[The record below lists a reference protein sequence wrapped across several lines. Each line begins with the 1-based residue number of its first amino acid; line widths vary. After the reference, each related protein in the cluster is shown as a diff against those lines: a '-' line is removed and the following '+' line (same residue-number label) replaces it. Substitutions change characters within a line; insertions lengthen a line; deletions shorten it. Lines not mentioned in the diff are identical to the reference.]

1 MSTSYLSHL
10 PPPSSRYRLNATAL
24 SKSSLPPVRTSIV
37 TASLHNARWRLSC
50 SRRED
55 TSLESVNYESVD
67 DDIPQVVNSE
77 FDQPNNAKS
86 DLVFHLKKA
95 FHAVLHIEPW
105 TVPWT
110 VRTIAQV
117 MLLWIAS
124 FWLVGSWIIPFLA
137 HSAGFRKESL
147 TYQGLALYCLLTDVA
162 GGIAG
167 MAILHHCLAKFF
179 PLPSNWFKFSLGGKW
194 HFDVG
199 LCCIMFPLINRLSQ
213 FAEDV
218 ATCIPWSATG
228 YYICTVKELAGT
240 HAAAWPLECLSDI
253 RGDHLV
259 SSLFPVLAFAS
270 SELPLCPPL
279 STTAVGTFVWNQSR
293 ALASPMETSQSLSID
308 SFSYSWLVNLKPSF
322 ESLESSFRASLSD
335 EEASFIEMDPK
346 LSPSKRFFSVPQDF
360 NFDLPISD
368 SPFAIVHADELISNG
383 FLVPLFFKPRRS
395 MEACDASSDSM
406 PTTPSTSVAQN
417 EMVQSSSPP
426 LRSCRRLS
434 RQFFQKYLDFLR
446 PICQKLQR
454 CRLRPRHRTVNSR
467 MKNWADFSS
476 ATSPRTSSVD
486 NWRRSFDSESSI
498 HEAVLHC
505 KRTIGI

>member
-10 PPPSSRYRLNATAL
+10 PPPSSRYRLNAPAL

-110 VRTIAQV
+110 VRTIVQV

-167 MAILHHCLAKFF
+167 MAILHHRLAKFF
-179 PLPSNWFKFSLGGKW
+179 PLPSNWLKFSLGGKW

-199 LCCIMFPLINRLSQ
+199 LCCIMFPLINRLSQVYACMGLNFVEFNCFCIGTFQ

-240 HAAAWPLECLSDI
+240 HAAAWPLECLCI
-253 RGDHLV
+253 
-259 SSLFPVLAFAS
+259 
-270 SELPLCPPL
+270 
-279 STTAVGTFVWNQSR
+279 SR
-293 ALASPMETSQSLSID
+293 SNEI
-308 SFSYSWLVNLKPSF
+308 NL
-322 ESLESSFRASLSD
+322 LIH
-335 EEASFIEMDPK
+335 ASFAQIRSAIFELLP
-346 LSPSKRFFSVPQDF
+346 FHVGNDF
-360 NFDLPISD
+360 WMLRLP
-368 SPFAIVHADELISNG
+368 
-383 FLVPLFFKPRRS
+383 
-395 MEACDASSDSM
+395 
-406 PTTPSTSVAQN
+406 
-417 EMVQSSSPP
+417 
-426 LRSCRRLS
+426 
-434 RQFFQKYLDFLR
+434 
-446 PICQKLQR
+446 
-454 CRLRPRHRTVNSR
+454 
-467 MKNWADFSS
+467 
-476 ATSPRTSSVD
+476 
-486 NWRRSFDSESSI
+486 
-498 HEAVLHC
+498 
-505 KRTIGI
+505 

>member
-1 MSTSYLSHL
+1 MSTSYFSNL
-10 PPPSSRYRLNATAL
+10 PPPSSRYRLNPPAL
-24 SKSSLPPVRTSIV
+24 SKLSLPQLRTSIV
-37 TASLHNARWRLSC
+37 TASLQLQNARWRLSC
-50 SRRED
+50 SRREH

-110 VRTIAQV
+110 VRTIVQV

-147 TYQGLALYCLLTDVA
+147 TYQGLALYSLLTDAA

-167 MAILHHCLAKFF
+167 MAILHRRLAKFF

-199 LCCIMFPLINRLSQ
+199 LCCVMFPLINRLSQ
-213 FAEDV
+213 TSGGTIWFQV
-218 ATCIPWSATG
+218 YFWFWLLPPQSFLYVHLFLQQPWG
-228 YYICTVKELAGT
+228 
-240 HAAAWPLECLSDI
+240 PL
-253 RGDHLV
+253 
-259 SSLFPVLAFAS
+259 
-270 SELPLCPPL
+270 
-279 STTAVGTFVWNQSR
+279 
-293 ALASPMETSQSLSID
+293 
-308 SFSYSWLVNLKPSF
+308 
-322 ESLESSFRASLSD
+322 
-335 EEASFIEMDPK
+335 
-346 LSPSKRFFSVPQDF
+346 
-360 NFDLPISD
+360 SD

-383 FLVPLFFKPRRS
+383 FLVPLFFKPMS
-395 MEACDASSDSM
+395 MEAYDASDSM

-417 EMVQSSSPP
+417 EMLQSSGRIPCPS

-454 CRLRPRHRTVNSR
+454 CRFRPRHRTANSR
-467 MKNWADFSS
+467 MQEMKKWADFSS

-498 HEAVLHC
+498 YEAVLHC
-505 KRTIGI
+505 KRTIGNK